1 MGLTFKENC
10 PDIRN
15 SKIFNLV
22 NILAKK
28 FNMIDCYDPWVQDIK
43 KNNQFKKINFLKKNY
58 YDVVIL
64 SVRHSQFINM
74 GIKKIRTLC
83 KKDGIIYD
91 LKYLFSKNFTDLRL

>member
-10 PDIRN
+10 SDIRN
-15 SKIFNLV
+15 SKVFNLIS
-22 NILAKK
+22 ILSRQFK
-28 FNMIDCYDPWVQDIK
+28 MIDCYDPWVRNIK
-43 KNNQFKKINFLKKNY
+43 KNTKFKKINFLKKNY

-64 SVRHSQFINM
+64 CVKHNEFINL

-91 LKYLFSKNFTDLRL
+91 LKYFFPKNLTDLRL